1 MCTGAYNEARGN
13 LQWWYWLLMSEDRV
27 RGVSAQAVL
36 GDDCHKGKLASN
48 GTDCMS
54 LSKSMG
60 VLDQFEGL

>member
-1 MCTGAYNEARGN
+1 MF
-13 LQWWYWLLMSEDRV
+13 EDRV

-48 GTDCMS
+48 GTDCMG

-60 VLDQFEGL
+60 GLDQFEGL